1 MLDLI
6 TLAAAKAIS
15 GGGGG
20 GVTPEQLEV
29 ALSTKSDKPSVVSQ
43 TAPTAITL
51 ADNTEYELTEVAD
64 LTFTFP
70 TGRFISTIH
79 ITTTDT
85 GFQTVAFPETEKHV
99 GEFPDI
105 QASQEWIISV
115 QDGIIVAAEVKQ
127 SDTVA

>member
-1 MLDLI
+1 MIDLI
-6 TLAAAKAIS
+6 TLALAKKA
-15 GGGGG
+15 GGGG
-20 GVTPEQLEV
+20 GVTPEQLET
-29 ALSTKSDKPSVVSQ
+29 ALSAKSDKPSVVSQ

-51 ADNTEYELTEVAD
+51 ADNTEYELAEVAD

-79 ITTTDT
+79 LTTTDT
-85 GFQTVAFPETEKHV
+85 GFQTVAFPATEKHI
-99 GEFPDI
+99 GDFPDI